1 MRTLTPLIL
10 KEIDQMM
17 DKIVELAEKTIEETG
32 VYGKTCNRCK
42 EWTTTEKCHKCDKK
56 TKDVL
61 QRAQL
66 SNLLNLSNET
76 DSVKA
81 LELFIRYQ
89 MGRETVNRG
98 WTYSKDPEGKP
109 FGDRVIQDFQT
120 LAEWAEE
127 IAKKSGSRPQ
137 KEIHLWLIRL
147 YVGSLNRWF
156 VALRGGEEGG
166 EEE

>member
-1 MRTLTPLIL
+1 
-10 KEIDQMM
+10 
-17 DKIVELAEKTIEETG
+17 
-32 VYGKTCNRCK
+32 
-42 EWTTTEKCHKCDKK
+42 
-56 TKDVL
+56 
-61 QRAQL
+61 
-66 SNLLNLSNET
+66 
-76 DSVKA
+76 
-81 LELFIRYQ
+81 

-127 IAKKSGSRPQ
+127 IAKRSSSRPQ